1 MQSCIFVALLL
12 TFVLAQEE
20 PETKELFGSR
30 RKINLVNNVLH
41 STVRKILRPYR
52 NKIPR
57 TFTKNTRV
65 YHGRTSHGSSASSSD
80 VEGTLYSSNP
90 IPFPTEPA
98 VQFPAHP
105 TSPPIPYPS
114 NPLPTSGAGSPSY
127 PSYPDPIPFPSDP
140 SYPDPIP
147 FPADPIPFPDDPI
160 PFPSYPTFPQ
170 PPGVVPSQT
179 PTGSLTLDE
188 TLAADERFTTLV
200 AALAAAFDN
209 RPTADVLNGTSPL
222 TLFAPTNSAF
232 AKVGNETLDGLLKD
246 PDALSGVLQRHLV
259 ANKAV
264 RIPDGTTTL
273 ETLDGGSLTVQRTI
287 DDIFSEGVTVRSSQA
302 TAKIVELDIQASDGV
317 IHAIDTVL

>member
-1 MQSCIFVALLL
+1 MGTLGLAARRRAAESWELATNSLKESREAETMQSRILFALLL
-12 TFVLAQEE
+12 TFVLAEE
-20 PETKELFGSR
+20 KPETKELFGSR

-65 YHGRTSHGSSASSSD
+65 YHGT
-80 VEGTLYSSNP
+80 
-90 IPFPTEPA
+90 
-98 VQFPAHP
+98 
-105 TSPPIPYPS
+105 
-114 NPLPTSGAGSPSY
+114 GSPSN
-127 PSYPDPIPFPSDP
+127 PSYPDPIPIPSHP
-140 SYPDPIP
+140 SYPHPIP
-147 FPADPIPFPDDPI
+147 FPADPVPFPDHPI
-160 PFPSYPTFPQ
+160 PFPSYPTLPQ
-170 PPGVVPSQT
+170 SPGVVPSQT
-179 PTGSLTLDE
+179 PTGSLSLDE
-188 TLAADERFTTLV
+188 TLAADDRFTTLV

-222 TLFAPTNSAF
+222 TLFAPTNAAF

-273 ETLDGGSLTVQRTI
+273 DTLDGGSLTIQRTI
-287 DDIFSEGVTVRSSQA
+287 DDIFSEGVTVRSSQG
-302 TAKIVELDIQASDGV
+302 TAKIIELDIQASDGV

>member
-1 MQSCIFVALLL
+1 MGATLGLAARRRAAESWEAPKESREAETMQSRILVALFL

-20 PETKELFGSR
+20 PETKELLGSR

-57 TFTKNTRV
+57 TFTKHTRV
-65 YHGRTSHGSSASSSD
+65 YHGH
-80 VEGTLYSSNP
+80 
-90 IPFPTEPA
+90 
-98 VQFPAHP
+98 
-105 TSPPIPYPS
+105 
-114 NPLPTSGAGSPSY
+114 
-127 PSYPDPIPFPSDP
+127 
-140 SYPDPIP
+140 
-147 FPADPIPFPDDPI
+147 
-160 PFPSYPTFPQ
+160 
-170 PPGVVPSQT
+170 GVVPSQI
-179 PTGSLTLDE
+179 
-188 TLAADERFTTLV
+188 
-200 AALAAAFDN
+200 
-209 RPTADVLNGTSPL
+209 PTAPL

-273 ETLDGGSLTVQRTI
+273 ETLDGGSLTIQRTI

-302 TAKIVELDIQASDGV
+302 TAKIVQLDIQASDGV

>member
-1 MQSCIFVALLL
+1 MGTLGLAARRRAAESWEATNTLKGSREAETMQSRILVALFL

-20 PETKELFGSR
+20 PETKELLGSR
-30 RKINLVNNVLH
+30 RKINLVNNILH
-41 STVRKILRPYR
+41 GTVRKILRPYR

-65 YHGRTSHGSSASSSD
+65 YHG
-80 VEGTLYSSNP
+80 
-90 IPFPTEPA
+90 
-98 VQFPAHP
+98 
-105 TSPPIPYPS
+105 
-114 NPLPTSGAGSPSY
+114 
-127 PSYPDPIPFPSDP
+127 
-140 SYPDPIP
+140 
-147 FPADPIPFPDDPI
+147 
-160 PFPSYPTFPQ
+160 
-170 PPGVVPSQT
+170 VVPSQI

-188 TLAADERFTTLV
+188 TLAADDRFTTLV

-222 TLFAPTNSAF
+222 TIFAPTNSAF

-259 ANKAV
+259 GNKAV

-273 ETLDGGSLTVQRTI
+273 ETLDGGSLTVSRTI
-287 DDIFSEGVTVRSSQA
+287 DDIFSEGVSVQSPQGRA
-302 TAKIVELDIQASDGV
+302 TIVQLDIQASDGV

>member
-1 MQSCIFVALLL
+1 MGTLGLAARRRAAESWEAPKESREAETMQSRILVALFL

-20 PETKELFGSR
+20 PETKELLGSR

-57 TFTKNTRV
+57 TFTKHTRV
-65 YHGRTSHGSSASSSD
+65 YHGHD
-80 VEGTLYSSNP
+80 
-90 IPFPTEPA
+90 
-98 VQFPAHP
+98 H
-105 TSPPIPYPS
+105 
-114 NPLPTSGAGSPSY
+114 
-127 PSYPDPIPFPSDP
+127 
-140 SYPDPIP
+140 
-147 FPADPIPFPDDPI
+147 PI

-170 PPGVVPSQT
+170 PPGVVPSQI

-188 TLAADERFTTLV
+188 TLAADDRFTTLV

-232 AKVGNETLDGLLKD
+232 DKVGNETLDGLLKD
-246 PDALSGVLQRHLV
+246 PDALSNVLQRHLV
-259 ANKAV
+259 ANKTV

-273 ETLDGGSLTVQRTI
+273 DTL

-317 IHAIDTVL
+317 I

>member
-1 MQSCIFVALLL
+1 MGATLGLAARRRAAESWEATKESREAETMQSCIIVALFL

-20 PETKELFGSR
+20 PETKELLVSR

-65 YHGRTSHGSSASSSD
+65 YHG
-80 VEGTLYSSNP
+80 
-90 IPFPTEPA
+90 
-98 VQFPAHP
+98 
-105 TSPPIPYPS
+105 
-114 NPLPTSGAGSPSY
+114 
-127 PSYPDPIPFPSDP
+127 
-140 SYPDPIP
+140 
-147 FPADPIPFPDDPI
+147 
-160 PFPSYPTFPQ
+160 
-170 PPGVVPSQT
+170 VVPSQT
-179 PTGSLTLDE
+179 PSGSLSLDE
-188 TLAADERFTTLV
+188 TLAADDRFTTLV

-209 RPTADVLNGTSPL
+209 RPTADVLNGTAPL

-246 PDALSGVLQRHLV
+246 PAALSGVLQRHLV

-273 ETLDGGSLTVQRTI
+273 ETLDGGSLTIQRTI

-302 TAKIVELDIQASDGV
+302 TAKIVQLDIQASDGV
-317 IHAIDTVL
+317 IHAIDTVLYIVC

>member
-1 MQSCIFVALLL
+1 MGATLGLAARRGAAESWEATNSLKESREAEIMQSCILFALLL
-12 TFVLAQEE
+12 TFVLAQEK
-20 PETKELFGSR
+20 PETKELFGSH
-30 RKINLVNNVLH
+30 RKINLLNNVLH

-65 YHGRTSHGSSASSSD
+65 YHDH
-80 VEGTLYSSNP
+80 
-90 IPFPTEPA
+90 
-98 VQFPAHP
+98 
-105 TSPPIPYPS
+105 
-114 NPLPTSGAGSPSY
+114 
-127 PSYPDPIPFPSDP
+127 
-140 SYPDPIP
+140 
-147 FPADPIPFPDDPI
+147 PI

-170 PPGVVPSQT
+170 PPGAVPSQT

-188 TLAADERFTTLV
+188 TLAADDRFTTLV

-209 RPTADVLNGTSPL
+209 RPTADVLNGTAPL

-246 PDALSGVLQRHLV
+246 PEALSGVLQRHLV

-273 ETLDGGSLTVQRTI
+273 DTLDGGSLTIQRTI
-287 DDIFSEGVTVRSSQA
+287 DDIFSEGVTVRSSQG

>member
-1 MQSCIFVALLL
+1 MGTLGLAVRHNAAESWGDLRKRSSEAKKMQSSVLVAFLL
-12 TFVLAQEE
+12 TFVLAHEE
-20 PETKELFGSR
+20 PETKELLVFR

-41 STVRKILRPYR
+41 GTVRKILRPYK

-65 YHGRTSHGSSASSSD
+65 YHG
-80 VEGTLYSSNP
+80 
-90 IPFPTEPA
+90 
-98 VQFPAHP
+98 
-105 TSPPIPYPS
+105 
-114 NPLPTSGAGSPSY
+114 
-127 PSYPDPIPFPSDP
+127 
-140 SYPDPIP
+140 
-147 FPADPIPFPDDPI
+147 
-160 PFPSYPTFPQ
+160 
-170 PPGVVPSQT
+170 VVPSQT
-179 PTGSLTLDE
+179 PSGSLSLDE
-188 TLAADERFTTLV
+188 TLAADDRFTTLV

-273 ETLDGGSLTVQRTI
+273 ETLDGGSLTIQRTI
-287 DDIFSEGVTVRSSQA
+287 DDIFSEGVRVRSSQA
-302 TAKIVELDIQASDGV
+302 TAKIVQLDIQASDGV

>member
-1 MQSCIFVALLL
+1 MGTLGLAARRRAAESWEATNTLKGSREAETMQSRILVALFL

-20 PETKELFGSR
+20 LETKELLGSR
-30 RKINLVNNVLH
+30 RKINLVNNILH
-41 STVRKILRPYR
+41 GTVRKILRPYR

-65 YHGRTSHGSSASSSD
+65 YHG
-80 VEGTLYSSNP
+80 
-90 IPFPTEPA
+90 
-98 VQFPAHP
+98 
-105 TSPPIPYPS
+105 
-114 NPLPTSGAGSPSY
+114 
-127 PSYPDPIPFPSDP
+127 
-140 SYPDPIP
+140 
-147 FPADPIPFPDDPI
+147 
-160 PFPSYPTFPQ
+160 
-170 PPGVVPSQT
+170 VVPSQI

-188 TLAADERFTTLV
+188 TLAADDRFTTLV

-222 TLFAPTNSAF
+222 TIFAPTNSAF

-259 ANKAV
+259 GNKAV

-273 ETLDGGSLTVQRTI
+273 DSLDGGSLTVQRTI

>member
-1 MQSCIFVALLL
+1 MGTLGLAVRHNAAESWGDLHKRSSEAKKMQSSVLVAFLL
-12 TFVLAQEE
+12 TFVLAHEE
-20 PETKELFGSR
+20 PETKELLVFR

-41 STVRKILRPYR
+41 GTVRKILRPYK

-65 YHGRTSHGSSASSSD
+65 YHG
-80 VEGTLYSSNP
+80 
-90 IPFPTEPA
+90 
-98 VQFPAHP
+98 
-105 TSPPIPYPS
+105 
-114 NPLPTSGAGSPSY
+114 
-127 PSYPDPIPFPSDP
+127 
-140 SYPDPIP
+140 
-147 FPADPIPFPDDPI
+147 
-160 PFPSYPTFPQ
+160 
-170 PPGVVPSQT
+170 VVPSQI

-188 TLAADERFTTLV
+188 TLAADDRFTTLV

-273 ETLDGGSLTVQRTI
+273 ETLDGGSLTIQRTI

-302 TAKIVELDIQASDGV
+302 TAKIVQLDIQASDGV

>member
-1 MQSCIFVALLL
+1 MGTLGLAVRHNAAESWGDLRKRSSEARKMQSSVLVAFLL
-12 TFVLAQEE
+12 TFVLAHEE
-20 PETKELFGSR
+20 PETKELLVFR

-41 STVRKILRPYR
+41 GTVRKILRPYK

-65 YHGRTSHGSSASSSD
+65 HHGAT
-80 VEGTLYSSNP
+80 
-90 IPFPTEPA
+90 
-98 VQFPAHP
+98 
-105 TSPPIPYPS
+105 
-114 NPLPTSGAGSPSY
+114 SPSY
-127 PSYPDPIPFPSDP
+127 PSYPDPIPFPS
-140 SYPDPIP
+140 
-147 FPADPIPFPDDPI
+147 
-160 PFPSYPTFPQ
+160 YPTFPQ
-170 PPGVVPSQT
+170 TPGVVPSQT
-179 PTGSLTLDE
+179 PSGSLSLDE
-188 TLAADERFTTLV
+188 TLAADDRFTPLV

-273 ETLDGGSLTVQRTI
+273 DTLDGGSLTIQRTI
-287 DDIFSEGVTVRSSQA
+287 DDIF
-302 TAKIVELDIQASDGV
+302 
-317 IHAIDTVL
+317 

>member
-1 MQSCIFVALLL
+1 MGATLGLAARRRAAESWEATKESREAETMQSCILIALFL

-20 PETKELFGSR
+20 PETKELLVSR

-41 STVRKILRPYR
+41 STVRKILRPYK

-65 YHGRTSHGSSASSSD
+65 YHDH
-80 VEGTLYSSNP
+80 
-90 IPFPTEPA
+90 
-98 VQFPAHP
+98 
-105 TSPPIPYPS
+105 
-114 NPLPTSGAGSPSY
+114 
-127 PSYPDPIPFPSDP
+127 
-140 SYPDPIP
+140 
-147 FPADPIPFPDDPI
+147 PI

-179 PTGSLTLDE
+179 PSGSLTLDE
-188 TLAADERFTTLV
+188 TLAADDRFTTLV

-209 RPTADVLNGTSPL
+209 RPTADVLNGTAPL

-273 ETLDGGSLTVQRTI
+273 ETLDGGSLTIQLTI
-287 DDIFSEGVTVRSSQA
+287 DDIFSEGVTVRSSQG

>member
-1 MQSCIFVALLL
+1 MGTLGLAVRHNAAESWGDLRKRSSEAKKMQSSVLVAFLL
-12 TFVLAQEE
+12 TFVLAHEE
-20 PETKELFGSR
+20 PETKELLVFR

-41 STVRKILRPYR
+41 GTVRKILRPYK

-57 TFTKNTRV
+57 TFTKNTHV
-65 YHGRTSHGSSASSSD
+65 YH
-80 VEGTLYSSNP
+80 
-90 IPFPTEPA
+90 
-98 VQFPAHP
+98 
-105 TSPPIPYPS
+105 
-114 NPLPTSGAGSPSY
+114 
-127 PSYPDPIPFPSDP
+127 
-140 SYPDPIP
+140 
-147 FPADPIPFPDDPI
+147 
-160 PFPSYPTFPQ
+160 
-170 PPGVVPSQT
+170 GVVPSQT
-179 PTGSLTLDE
+179 PSGSLSLDE
-188 TLAADERFTTLV
+188 TLAADDRFTTLV

-273 ETLDGGSLTVQRTI
+273 ETLDGGSLTIQRTI

-302 TAKIVELDIQASDGV
+302 TAKIVQLDIQASDGV

>member
-1 MQSCIFVALLL
+1 MGTLGLAVRHNAAESWGDLRKRSSEARKMQSSVLVAFLL
-12 TFVLAQEE
+12 TFVLAHEE
-20 PETKELFGSR
+20 PETKELLVFR

-41 STVRKILRPYR
+41 GTVRKILRPYR

-65 YHGRTSHGSSASSSD
+65 YHG
-80 VEGTLYSSNP
+80 
-90 IPFPTEPA
+90 
-98 VQFPAHP
+98 
-105 TSPPIPYPS
+105 
-114 NPLPTSGAGSPSY
+114 AGSPSH
-127 PSYPDPIPFPSDP
+127 P

-160 PFPSYPTFPQ
+160 PFPSYPSNPTF
-170 PPGVVPSQT
+170 PGVVPSQT

-188 TLAADERFTTLV
+188 TLAADDRFTTLV

-222 TLFAPTNSAF
+222 TIFAPTNSAF

-246 PDALSGVLQRHLV
+246 PEALSGVLQRHLV
-259 ANKAV
+259 GNKAI
-264 RIPDGTTTL
+264 RIPDGTTPL

-302 TAKIVELDIQASDGV
+302 TAKIVQLDIQASDGV

>member
-1 MQSCIFVALLL
+1 MGTLGLAARRRAAESWEATNTLKGSREAETMQSRILVALFL

-20 PETKELFGSR
+20 PETKELLGSR
-30 RKINLVNNVLH
+30 RKINLVNNILH
-41 STVRKILRPYR
+41 GTVRKILRPYR

-65 YHGRTSHGSSASSSD
+65 YHG
-80 VEGTLYSSNP
+80 
-90 IPFPTEPA
+90 
-98 VQFPAHP
+98 
-105 TSPPIPYPS
+105 
-114 NPLPTSGAGSPSY
+114 
-127 PSYPDPIPFPSDP
+127 
-140 SYPDPIP
+140 
-147 FPADPIPFPDDPI
+147 
-160 PFPSYPTFPQ
+160 
-170 PPGVVPSQT
+170 VVPSQI

-188 TLAADERFTTLV
+188 TLAADDRFTTLV

-222 TLFAPTNSAF
+222 TIFAPTNSAF

-259 ANKAV
+259 GNKAV

-273 ETLDGGSLTVQRTI
+273 ETLDGGSLTVSRTI

>member
-1 MQSCIFVALLL
+1 MGATLGLAVRHNAAESWGGLRKRSSEAKKMQSSVLVAFLL
-12 TFVLAQEE
+12 TFVLAHEE
-20 PETKELFGSR
+20 PETKELLVFR

-41 STVRKILRPYR
+41 GTVRKILRPYK

-65 YHGRTSHGSSASSSD
+65 YHG
-80 VEGTLYSSNP
+80 
-90 IPFPTEPA
+90 
-98 VQFPAHP
+98 
-105 TSPPIPYPS
+105 
-114 NPLPTSGAGSPSY
+114 
-127 PSYPDPIPFPSDP
+127 
-140 SYPDPIP
+140 
-147 FPADPIPFPDDPI
+147 
-160 PFPSYPTFPQ
+160 
-170 PPGVVPSQT
+170 VVPSQT
-179 PTGSLTLDE
+179 PSGSLSLDE
-188 TLAADERFTTLV
+188 TLAADDRFTTLV

-246 PDALSGVLQRHLV
+246 PDALPGVLQRHLV

-273 ETLDGGSLTVQRTI
+273 ETLDGGSLTIQRTI

-302 TAKIVELDIQASDGV
+302 TAKIVQLD
-317 IHAIDTVL
+317 

>member
-1 MQSCIFVALLL
+1 MGTLGLAARRRAAESWEATNTLKGSREAETMQSRILVALFL

-20 PETKELFGSR
+20 PETKELLGSR

-41 STVRKILRPYR
+41 GTVRKILRPYR

-65 YHGRTSHGSSASSSD
+65 YHG
-80 VEGTLYSSNP
+80 
-90 IPFPTEPA
+90 
-98 VQFPAHP
+98 
-105 TSPPIPYPS
+105 
-114 NPLPTSGAGSPSY
+114 
-127 PSYPDPIPFPSDP
+127 
-140 SYPDPIP
+140 
-147 FPADPIPFPDDPI
+147 
-160 PFPSYPTFPQ
+160 
-170 PPGVVPSQT
+170 VVPSQI

-188 TLAADERFTTLV
+188 TLAADDRFTTLV

-222 TLFAPTNSAF
+222 TIFAPTNSAF

-259 ANKAV
+259 GNKAV

-273 ETLDGGSLTVQRTI
+273 DTLDGGSLTVSRTI
-287 DDIFSEGVTVRSSQA
+287 DDIFSEGVSVQSPQGRA
-302 TAKIVELDIQASDGV
+302 TIVQLDIQASDGV

>member
-1 MQSCIFVALLL
+1 MGTLGLAVRHNAAESWGDLRKRSSEAKKMQSSVLVALVL
-12 TFVLAQEE
+12 TFVLAHEE
-20 PETKELFGSR
+20 PETKELLVFRS
-30 RKINLVNNVLH
+30 KINLVNNVLH
-41 STVRKILRPYR
+41 GTVRKILRPYK

-65 YHGRTSHGSSASSSD
+65 YHGT
-80 VEGTLYSSNP
+80 
-90 IPFPTEPA
+90 
-98 VQFPAHP
+98 
-105 TSPPIPYPS
+105 
-114 NPLPTSGAGSPSY
+114 GSPSY

-147 FPADPIPFPDDPI
+147 FPADPVPFPDHPI
-160 PFPSYPTFPQ
+160 PFPSNPTF
-170 PPGVVPSQT
+170 PGVVPSQT

-188 TLAADERFTTLV
+188 TLAADDRFTTLV

-222 TLFAPTNSAF
+222 TIFAPTNSAF

-273 ETLDGGSLTVQRTI
+273 ETLDGGSLTIQRTI
-287 DDIFSEGVTVRSSQA
+287 DDIFSEGVTVRSSQG

>member
-1 MQSCIFVALLL
+1 MQSCILVTLLL
-12 TFVLAQEE
+12 TFALAQDE
-20 PETKELFGSR
+20 PETKELLGSR
-30 RKINLVNNVLH
+30 RKINLLNNVLH

-65 YHGRTSHGSSASSSD
+65 HHGS
-80 VEGTLYSSNP
+80 
-90 IPFPTEPA
+90 
-98 VQFPAHP
+98 
-105 TSPPIPYPS
+105 
-114 NPLPTSGAGSPSY
+114 GS
-127 PSYPDPIPFPSDP
+127 PSYPDPIPFPSDT
-140 SYPDPIP
+140 SFLDPIP
-147 FPADPIPFPDDPI
+147 FPADTIPFPDSPI
-160 PFPSYPTFPQ
+160 PFPSYPTFPL
-170 PPGVVPSQT
+170 PPGGVVPSQT

-188 TLAADERFTTLV
+188 TLAADDRFTTLV

-209 RPTADVLNGTSPL
+209 RPTADVLNGTAPL

-273 ETLDGGSLTVQRTI
+273 ETLDGGSLTIQRTI
-287 DDIFSEGVTVRSSQA
+287 DDIFSEGVTVRSSQG

>member
-1 MQSCIFVALLL
+1 MGTLGLAVRHNAAESWGDLRKRSSEAKKMQSSVLVAFLL
-12 TFVLAQEE
+12 TFVVAHEE
-20 PETKELFGSR
+20 PETKELLVFR

-41 STVRKILRPYR
+41 GTVRKILRPYK

-65 YHGRTSHGSSASSSD
+65 SH
-80 VEGTLYSSNP
+80 
-90 IPFPTEPA
+90 
-98 VQFPAHP
+98 
-105 TSPPIPYPS
+105 
-114 NPLPTSGAGSPSY
+114 
-127 PSYPDPIPFPSDP
+127 
-140 SYPDPIP
+140 
-147 FPADPIPFPDDPI
+147 
-160 PFPSYPTFPQ
+160 
-170 PPGVVPSQT
+170 GVVPSQT
-179 PTGSLTLDE
+179 PSGSLSLDE
-188 TLAADERFTTLV
+188 TLAADDRFTTLV

-209 RPTADVLNGTSPL
+209 RPTADVLNGTPPL

-273 ETLDGGSLTVQRTI
+273 ETLDGGSLTIQRTI

-302 TAKIVELDIQASDGV
+302 TAKIVQLDIQASDGV

>member
-1 MQSCIFVALLL
+1 MGATLGLAARRRAAESWEATKESREAETMQSRILVALFL

-20 PETKELFGSR
+20 PETKELLGSR

-57 TFTKNTRV
+57 TFTKHTRV
-65 YHGRTSHGSSASSSD
+65 YHGH
-80 VEGTLYSSNP
+80 
-90 IPFPTEPA
+90 
-98 VQFPAHP
+98 
-105 TSPPIPYPS
+105 
-114 NPLPTSGAGSPSY
+114 
-127 PSYPDPIPFPSDP
+127 
-140 SYPDPIP
+140 
-147 FPADPIPFPDDPI
+147 
-160 PFPSYPTFPQ
+160 
-170 PPGVVPSQT
+170 GVVPSQI

-188 TLAADERFTTLV
+188 TLAADDRFTTLV

-273 ETLDGGSLTVQRTI
+273 ETLDGGSLTIQRTI

-302 TAKIVELDIQASDGV
+302 TAKIVQLDIQASDGV

>member
-1 MQSCIFVALLL
+1 MGTLGLAARRGAAESWEATNSLKESREADTMQSCILIALFL

-20 PETKELFGSR
+20 PETKELLVSR

-65 YHGRTSHGSSASSSD
+65 YHG
-80 VEGTLYSSNP
+80 
-90 IPFPTEPA
+90 
-98 VQFPAHP
+98 
-105 TSPPIPYPS
+105 
-114 NPLPTSGAGSPSY
+114 
-127 PSYPDPIPFPSDP
+127 
-140 SYPDPIP
+140 
-147 FPADPIPFPDDPI
+147 
-160 PFPSYPTFPQ
+160 
-170 PPGVVPSQT
+170 VVPSQI

-188 TLAADERFTTLV
+188 TLAADDRFTTLV

-209 RPTADVLNGTSPL
+209 RPTADVLNGTAPL

-273 ETLDGGSLTVQRTI
+273 DTLDGGSLTIQRTI
-287 DDIFSEGVTVRSSQA
+287 DDIFSEGVTVRSSQG

>member
-1 MQSCIFVALLL
+1 MGTLGLAARRRAAESWEATNTLKGSREAETMQSRILVALFL

-20 PETKELFGSR
+20 PETKELLGSR
-30 RKINLVNNVLH
+30 RKINLVNNILH
-41 STVRKILRPYR
+41 GTVRKILRPYR

-65 YHGRTSHGSSASSSD
+65 CH
-80 VEGTLYSSNP
+80 
-90 IPFPTEPA
+90 
-98 VQFPAHP
+98 
-105 TSPPIPYPS
+105 
-114 NPLPTSGAGSPSY
+114 
-127 PSYPDPIPFPSDP
+127 
-140 SYPDPIP
+140 
-147 FPADPIPFPDDPI
+147 
-160 PFPSYPTFPQ
+160 
-170 PPGVVPSQT
+170 GVVPSQI

-188 TLAADERFTTLV
+188 TLAADDRFTKLV

-222 TLFAPTNSAF
+222 TIFAPTNSAF

-259 ANKAV
+259 GNKAV

-273 ETLDGGSLTVQRTI
+273 DTLDGGSLTVQRTI

>member
-1 MQSCIFVALLL
+1 MGTLGLAARRRAAESWEATNTLKGSREAETMQSRILVALFL

-20 PETKELFGSR
+20 PETKELLGSR
-30 RKINLVNNVLH
+30 RKINLVNNILH
-41 STVRKILRPYR
+41 GTVRKILRPYR

-65 YHGRTSHGSSASSSD
+65 YHG
-80 VEGTLYSSNP
+80 
-90 IPFPTEPA
+90 
-98 VQFPAHP
+98 
-105 TSPPIPYPS
+105 
-114 NPLPTSGAGSPSY
+114 
-127 PSYPDPIPFPSDP
+127 
-140 SYPDPIP
+140 
-147 FPADPIPFPDDPI
+147 
-160 PFPSYPTFPQ
+160 
-170 PPGVVPSQT
+170 VVPSQI

-188 TLAADERFTTLV
+188 TLAADDRFTTLV

-222 TLFAPTNSAF
+222 TIFAPTNSAF

-273 ETLDGGSLTVQRTI
+273 DTLDGGSLTVQRTI

>member
-1 MQSCIFVALLL
+1 MQSCILVTLLL
-12 TFVLAQEE
+12 TFALAQDE
-20 PETKELFGSR
+20 PETKELLGSR
-30 RKINLVNNVLH
+30 RKINLLNNVLH

-65 YHGRTSHGSSASSSD
+65 HHG
-80 VEGTLYSSNP
+80 
-90 IPFPTEPA
+90 
-98 VQFPAHP
+98 
-105 TSPPIPYPS
+105 
-114 NPLPTSGAGSPSY
+114 
-127 PSYPDPIPFPSDP
+127 
-140 SYPDPIP
+140 
-147 FPADPIPFPDDPI
+147 
-160 PFPSYPTFPQ
+160 
-170 PPGVVPSQT
+170 GVVPSQT

-188 TLAADERFTTLV
+188 TLAADDRFTTLV

-209 RPTADVLNGTSPL
+209 RPTADVLNGTAPL

-273 ETLDGGSLTVQRTI
+273 ETLDGGSLTIQRTI
-287 DDIFSEGVTVRSSQA
+287 DDIFSEGVTVRSSQG

>member
-1 MQSCIFVALLL
+1 MQSCILIVALFL

-20 PETKELFGSR
+20 PETKELLVSR

-65 YHGRTSHGSSASSSD
+65 YHG
-80 VEGTLYSSNP
+80 
-90 IPFPTEPA
+90 
-98 VQFPAHP
+98 
-105 TSPPIPYPS
+105 
-114 NPLPTSGAGSPSY
+114 
-127 PSYPDPIPFPSDP
+127 
-140 SYPDPIP
+140 
-147 FPADPIPFPDDPI
+147 
-160 PFPSYPTFPQ
+160 
-170 PPGVVPSQT
+170 VVPSQI

-188 TLAADERFTTLV
+188 TLAADDRFTTLV

-209 RPTADVLNGTSPL
+209 RPTADVLNGTAPL

-246 PDALSGVLQRHLV
+246 PEALSGVLQRHLV

-273 ETLDGGSLTVQRTI
+273 ETLDGGSLTVQRSI
-287 DDIFSEGVTVRSSQA
+287 DDIFSEGVTVRSSQG

>member
-1 MQSCIFVALLL
+1 MGTLGLAVRHNAAESWGDLRKRSSEARKMQSSVLVAFLL
-12 TFVLAQEE
+12 TFVLAHEE
-20 PETKELFGSR
+20 PETKELLVFR

-41 STVRKILRPYR
+41 GTVRKILRPYK

-65 YHGRTSHGSSASSSD
+65 YHGAPS
-80 VEGTLYSSNP
+80 
-90 IPFPTEPA
+90 PA
-98 VQFPAHP
+98 
-105 TSPPIPYPS
+105 
-114 NPLPTSGAGSPSY
+114 Y
-127 PSYPDPIPFPSDP
+127 PSYPDPIPFPSYPD
-140 SYPDPIP
+140 YPDPIP
-147 FPADPIPFPDDPI
+147 FPA
-160 PFPSYPTFPQ
+160 YPTFPQ
-170 PPGVVPSQT
+170 TPGVVPSQT
-179 PTGSLTLDE
+179 PSGSLSLDE
-188 TLAADERFTTLV
+188 TLAADDRFTTLV

-273 ETLDGGSLTVQRTI
+273 DTLDGGSLTIQRTI
-287 DDIFSEGVTVRSSQA
+287 DDIFSEGVTVRSSQG
-302 TAKIVELDIQASDGV
+302 TAKIVELEIQASDGV

>member
-1 MQSCIFVALLL
+1 MGMQSSVLVAFLL
-12 TFVLAQEE
+12 TFVVAHEE
-20 PETKELFGSR
+20 PETKELLVFR

-41 STVRKILRPYR
+41 GTVRKILRPYR

-65 YHGRTSHGSSASSSD
+65 YHGA
-80 VEGTLYSSNP
+80 
-90 IPFPTEPA
+90 
-98 VQFPAHP
+98 
-105 TSPPIPYPS
+105 
-114 NPLPTSGAGSPSY
+114 
-127 PSYPDPIPFPSDP
+127 
-140 SYPDPIP
+140 
-147 FPADPIPFPDDPI
+147 
-160 PFPSYPTFPQ
+160 
-170 PPGVVPSQT
+170 VPSQT

-188 TLAADERFTTLV
+188 TLAADDRFTTLV

-222 TLFAPTNSAF
+222 TLFAPTNAAF

-246 PDALSGVLQRHLV
+246 PDALSAVLQRHLV

-273 ETLDGGSLTVQRTI
+273 DTLDGGSLTIQRTI
-287 DDIFSEGVTVRSSQA
+287 DDIFGEGVTVRSSQGS
-302 TAKIVELDIQASDGV
+302 AKIVELDIQASDGV

>member
-1 MQSCIFVALLL
+1 MGTLGLAVRHNAAESWGDLRKRSSEAKKMQSSVLVAFLL
-12 TFVLAQEE
+12 TFVLAHEE
-20 PETKELFGSR
+20 PETKELLVFR

-41 STVRKILRPYR
+41 GTVRKILRPYK

-65 YHGRTSHGSSASSSD
+65 YL
-80 VEGTLYSSNP
+80 GT
-90 IPFPTEPA
+90 T
-98 VQFPAHP
+98 
-105 TSPPIPYPS
+105 
-114 NPLPTSGAGSPSY
+114 SPSY
-127 PSYPDPIPFPSDP
+127 PD
-140 SYPDPIP
+140 YPDPIP
-147 FPADPIPFPDDPI
+147 FPADPVPFPDDPI

-170 PPGVVPSQT
+170 TPGVVPSQT
-179 PTGSLTLDE
+179 PSGSLSLDE
-188 TLAADERFTTLV
+188 PLAADDRFTTLV
-200 AALAAAFDN
+200 AALAAAFDD
-209 RPTADVLNGTSPL
+209 RPTADVLNGTSLL

-273 ETLDGGSLTVQRTI
+273 ETLDGGSLTIQRTI

-302 TAKIVELDIQASDGV
+302 TAKIVQLDIQASDGV

>member
-1 MQSCIFVALLL
+1 MQSCILIVALFL

-20 PETKELFGSR
+20 PETKELLVSR

-65 YHGRTSHGSSASSSD
+65 YHG
-80 VEGTLYSSNP
+80 
-90 IPFPTEPA
+90 
-98 VQFPAHP
+98 
-105 TSPPIPYPS
+105 
-114 NPLPTSGAGSPSY
+114 
-127 PSYPDPIPFPSDP
+127 
-140 SYPDPIP
+140 
-147 FPADPIPFPDDPI
+147 
-160 PFPSYPTFPQ
+160 
-170 PPGVVPSQT
+170 VVPSQI

-188 TLAADERFTTLV
+188 TLAADDRFTTLV

-209 RPTADVLNGTSPL
+209 RPTADVLNGTAPL

-246 PDALSGVLQRHLV
+246 PEALSGVLQRHLV

-287 DDIFSEGVTVRSSQA
+287 DDIFSEGVTVRSSQG

>member
-1 MQSCIFVALLL
+1 MGATLGLAARRGAAESWEATNSLKESREAEIMQSCILFALLL
-12 TFVLAQEE
+12 TFVLAQEK
-20 PETKELFGSR
+20 PETKELFGSH
-30 RKINLVNNVLH
+30 RKINLLNNVLH

-65 YHGRTSHGSSASSSD
+65 YHGA
-80 VEGTLYSSNP
+80 
-90 IPFPTEPA
+90 
-98 VQFPAHP
+98 
-105 TSPPIPYPS
+105 
-114 NPLPTSGAGSPSY
+114 
-127 PSYPDPIPFPSDP
+127 
-140 SYPDPIP
+140 
-147 FPADPIPFPDDPI
+147 
-160 PFPSYPTFPQ
+160 
-170 PPGVVPSQT
+170 VPSQT

-188 TLAADERFTTLV
+188 TLAADDRFTTLV

-222 TLFAPTNSAF
+222 TLFAPTNAAF

-273 ETLDGGSLTVQRTI
+273 DTLDGGSLTIQRTI
-287 DDIFSEGVTVRSSQA
+287 DDIFSQGVTVRSSQG